1 MVEETDR
8 IRKRYEKSGSNSST
22 AAPSLPT
29 LLENEEERPVRSSS
43 PEPIDSEEPIEGIW
57 NLHGE
62 RPPPSSIAARKDTV
76 SFFFSRRFFF
86 FFM

>member
-8 IRKRYEKSGSNSST
+8 IRKRYEKSGSNSS
-22 AAPSLPT
+22 APSSLPT
-29 LLENEEERPVRSSS
+29 LPENEEGGPVRSSS
-43 PEPIDSEEPIEGIW
+43 PEPIEPDEPIEGIW

-76 SFFFSRRFFF
+76 SYFFCCRFF
-86 FFM
+86 